1 MDYTSID
8 VRDRRLVII
17 ASERRAA
24 ELSSEI
30 DWKINYLKDLPLAS
44 SPAVLAATGV
54 VFEDPIIYLI
64 RILLAWLKKRRHI
77 PYPVL
82 ELKTAR
88 DQFTFPINHPT
99 DGGVYASCDSEPK
112 LYVPLSAFHRYM
124 YEAKMSAF
132 HLLCANLGVKSCR
145 VVYAEEEG
153 KEVTGK
159 FGVSGIPTQGG
170 PVSGKVE
177 AGRSKRETES
187 ASLLIQL
194 PRPVSPPVT
203 TVSGW
208 MNGEPTWAMMQT
220 LRLER
225 NLEHYTAEF
234 DYTSDMGVNGS
245 VAAKVMGI
253 GLDIGGRF
261 EEIKTRKWRFDVEF
275 WPNLYV

>member
-17 ASERRAA
+17 ASESRAA
-24 ELSSEI
+24 KLSGEI
-30 DWKINYLKDLPLAS
+30 YWKKALMLDLPLAS
-44 SPAVLAATGV
+44 SSRVLAATSVIAAGPLV
-54 VFEDPIIYLI
+54 VALPIFIVSLFT
-64 RILLAWLKKRRHI
+64 KRKHI
-77 PYPVL
+77 PYPVFD
-82 ELKTAR
+82 LKTAR

-112 LYVPLSAFHRYM
+112 LYVPLSSFHRYM

-132 HLLCANLGVKSCR
+132 HLLCANLGVQSCR

-159 FGVSGIPTQGG
+159 VGLSGIPTQGG

-177 AGRSKRETES
+177 AGRKRRETES

-194 PRPVSPPVT
+194 PRPDSPPKT

-208 MNGEPTWAMMQT
+208 MNGEPTWTMMQT

-253 GLDIGGRF
+253 GLDIGGKF
-261 EEIKTRKWRFDVEF
+261 EEMKSRTWRFDVEF
-275 WPNLYV
+275 WPNS